1 MVFTRNLS
9 LADQFFANDKFQD
22 DYFYDHFSYR
32 AAMSSN
38 YIKLLKK
45 INEKFPKLEID
56 IWIHPNE
63 SLENWKKILPNKKN
77 IKYTSGEKFLIKTRN
92 DKTIFIHS
100 GSGLAFNAI
109 LQGKIV
115 VSYQPIKSKWN
126 KTLPN
131 INSIKIKSEDELINF
146 IKNQKFNKLKKK
158 NYYIKNLQNII
169 SNSIDYNASY
179 KIASYWEKFKD
190 DKLSKKNDL
199 SKIIIK
205 NKIRLIR
212 QKLQYKVYNKKFLP
226 FTNTEILNF
235 RKILIR
241 INPKFKDLKFV
252 LIGPKL
258 INISKI

>member
-1 MVFTRNLS
+1 M
-9 LADQFFANDKFQD
+9 
-22 DYFYDHFSYR
+22 
-32 AAMSSN
+32 
-38 YIKLLKK
+38 
-45 INEKFPKLEID
+45 
-56 IWIHPNE
+56 
-63 SLENWKKILPNKKN
+63 
-77 IKYTSGEKFLIKTRN
+77 IKTRN